1 MPSKAPSSSHQAQG
15 PFVTSLFTHARLATW
30 LLCLTTS
37 LLVSA
42 FNTLAWRVTGFNLFS
57 FSYLVLLPIG
67 ALVMGFAALSGFYL
81 GATRFKFQPGHI
93 DFAFLLVVAI
103 AFAVQIFLGLYL
115 SFYLMGSVP
124 SPSLDSFMEFIS
136 LYVTTVKH
144 TMHLDNRTSDSVAA
158 GGAGWYLLMVQV
170 MGLCA
175 VARTIYGATDRSG
188 NAQWESKF

>member
-1 MPSKAPSSSHQAQG
+1 MTS
-15 PFVTSLFTHARLATW
+15 PFTQARLTTW
-30 LLCLTTS
+30 LFCLITS

-57 FSYLVLLPIG
+57 FSYMVLLPIG

-81 GATRFKFQPGHI
+81 GATRFHFQPGRI
-93 DFAFLLVVAI
+93 DFAFLLVVAV
-103 AFAVQIFLGLYL
+103 AFAAQIFLGIYL
-115 SFYLMGSVP
+115 SFYFMGSVP
-124 SPSLDSFMEFIS
+124 HPSMDSFMEFIS
-136 LYVTTVKH
+136 LYVTKVKH

-170 MGLCA
+170 MALCA

-188 NAQWESKF
+188 NAQWE